1 MRIDRIAGN
10 CQVCGTGGSAIRDY
24 PGTEFDETADCQR
37 GQPLGPT
44 CGDEQF
50 VALVARHQLPL
61 TAFLRTLLRA
71 HADVDDVLQETNLV
85 LWRKRAEYDIERPFA
100 TWACRIAQLQVL
112 SLLKS
117 RGQKTHVSLSEQL
130 LEELADASRQ
140 QIEQADRRYEELR
153 RCVQKLPASQQS
165 LLRSRYQ
172 QNISVADLAQKHGRT
187 PQALA
192 MMLYRMRNLLK
203 ECVERALRVEV
214 TG

>member
-1 MRIDRIAGN
+1 M
-10 CQVCGTGGSAIRDY
+10 
-24 PGTEFDETADCQR
+24 
-37 GQPLGPT
+37 QPLGST

-61 TAFLRTLLRA
+61 AAFLRTLLRA

-153 RCVQKLPASQQS
+153 RCVQKLPVSQQS

>member
-1 MRIDRIAGN
+1 MRFWGDVI
-10 CQVCGTGGSAIRDY
+10 TDY
-24 PGTEFDETADCQR
+24 PGAEFDQAAGCQC
-37 GQPLGPT
+37 GQTLGSI

-71 HADVDDVLQETNLV
+71 QADVDDVLQETNLV
-85 LWRKRAEYDIERPFA
+85 LWRKRAEYDFERPFA

-112 SLLKS
+112 SFFKS
-117 RGQKTHVSLSEQL
+117 RGQKAHVSLSEQL
-130 LEELADASRQ
+130 LEELAEASRLQ
-140 QIEQADRRYEELR
+140 FEQADRRCEALKQ
-153 RCVQKLPASQQS
+153 CVQKLPPSQQA

-172 QNISVADLAQKHGRT
+172 QNISVSDLAEKHGRT

-192 MMLYRMRNLLK
+192 MMLYRMRNVLK
-203 ECVERALRVEV
+203 QCVERALRVEV